1 MPITITDR
9 APLEKVRRLADG
21 RLAATAKFARA
32 GCYTYSGH
40 EVGRPD
46 LHAVTVYRPESEVF
60 AADAMASFAHKTIT
74 IGHPPEGVT
83 ADNWKNHA
91 AGWTEGKVVRDGEHI
106 EIPLMLAD
114 AAAVAAY
121 DAGTRELS
129 AGYSCD
135 LVWGD
140 GVAPDGT
147 RYAAKQTSIRGN
159 HIALVAQGRAGSTC
173 RIGDAKAAEPPT
185 SIDET
190 FRAIVAEAAKRSGVK
205 ASEYLARLPRQEV
218 EKLAEQAAT
227 TFVAA
232 AGGAGVS
239 AAFAMDSMRAAAMGL
254 SAPSTPLDK
263 AMQQARTI
271 AQLAVIDADPRK
283 AWRDDPALASAR
295 AVRDAARMFSQG

>member
-1 MPITITDR
+1 MPITLTDR

-32 GCYTYSGH
+32 GCYIYSGH

-74 IGHPPEGVT
+74 VGHPPEGVT

-91 AGWTEGKVVRDGEHI
+91 AGWSEGKVVRDGEYI

-159 HIALVAQGRAGSTC
+159 HIALVAQGRAGSAC
-173 RIGDAKAAEPPT
+173 RIGDTGANPAPVHDVVK
-185 SIDET
+185 ET
-190 FRAIVAEAAKRSGVK
+190 RIGAPITEA
-205 ASEYLARLPRQEV
+205 
-218 EKLAEQAAT
+218 
-227 TFVAA
+227 
-232 AGGAGVS
+232 
-239 AAFAMDSMRAAAMGL
+239 D
-254 SAPSTPLDK
+254 
-263 AMQQARTI
+263 I
-271 AQLAVIDADPRK
+271 
-283 AWRDDPALASAR
+283 
-295 AVRDAARMFSQG
+295 DAARVASERAYQASKASPNSWRTDPKPQSAGAVPNSSHRNQY